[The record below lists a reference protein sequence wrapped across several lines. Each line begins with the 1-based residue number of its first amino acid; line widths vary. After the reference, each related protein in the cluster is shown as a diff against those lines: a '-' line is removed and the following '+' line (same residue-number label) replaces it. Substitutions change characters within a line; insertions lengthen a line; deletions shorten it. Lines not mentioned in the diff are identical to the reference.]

1 MTSSRDPSA
10 NHCSAA
16 RAWPGGWAT
25 DVRAALLGAIG
36 APLLILGSSAW
47 AHAFL
52 DHADP
57 RVGSTVV
64 GAPREVSLSF
74 TQDLEPAF
82 STIDVTGPSGQRVD
96 EGKPLIEGK
105 VMHLPLRADQP
116 GTYPGYA
123 RVISGN
129 KHCPERG

>member
-1 MTSSRDPSA
+1 MRT
-10 NHCSAA
+10 
-16 RAWPGGWAT
+16 
-25 DVRAALLGAIG
+25 ALLGAI
-36 APLLILGSSAW
+36 AVPLLILGSSAW

-82 STIDVTGPSGQRVD
+82 STIEVTGPSGQRVD

-105 VMHLPLRADQP
+105 VMHVPLRADRP
-116 GTYPGYA
+116 GTY
-123 RVISGN
+123 RVKWRVLSVDTHATEGAFSF
-129 KHCPERG
+129 EVRQ